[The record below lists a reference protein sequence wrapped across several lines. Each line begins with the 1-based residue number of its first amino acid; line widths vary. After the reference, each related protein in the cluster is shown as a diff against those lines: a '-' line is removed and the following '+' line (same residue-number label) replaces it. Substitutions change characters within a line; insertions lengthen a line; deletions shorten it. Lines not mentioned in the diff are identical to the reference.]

1 MCRRFSV
8 YDVYGGDSVL
18 GCGDALFVVVVVMV
32 VFIVVVV
39 PVAVALMVVL
49 VLMIVVHVHS
59 GGCGGDIVT
68 MA

>member
-18 GCGDALFVVVVVMV
+18 GCGDALFVVVVMV